1 MVTCILLK
9 AEATVTALSSRLRFG
24 SLALSGFDCYW
35 LAMPEGCR
43 DVPSLA
49 PDLIMMIGY
58 SEKIFGSDWEMKTV
72 PAWCLSL
79 LLNSV

>member
-9 AEATVTALSSRLRFG
+9 AEATVTALSSRVRFG

-35 LAMPEGCR
+35 LAMPEGCM
-43 DVPSLA
+43 DVPSSA

-58 SEKIFGSDWEMKTV
+58 SEKIVGSDWEMKTV